1 MFSVTPLAVSVA
13 LCMSA
18 MMGFNAVAGPLI
30 RALGLADWHAGAVVS
45 VAGLL
50 WMLSARAWG
59 GASDRLGRKP
69 VLLAGVGGFA
79 GGYMLL
85 ALFVLM
91 ALPSPP
97 PVLLS
102 LCLLVVARGLLGLF
116 YAAVPPVSG
125 ALVADNIPPQA
136 RASYMARLGA
146 AAGIGMVAGPFIAS
160 LLAGRGLAM
169 PLYAFAALPLVA
181 LFLLWRF
188 LPAGPPVQAGGP
200 RRAVRLADPRLRLPV
215 VAAYVSMF
223 TINAAQICVG
233 FLMIDRLDLSPEDG
247 ARMAGYALGGIGI
260 CLIAVQMGV
269 AAAKQVAP
277 LTWIRGGVAIAVA
290 AALGV
295 ALAGTAPLLIGAFCL
310 LAVGLGTVVPSF
322 QALAANSVG
331 PDEQGSAAGTVA
343 AAQGLA
349 MVTGP
354 LIATGLYGLAPAAP
368 FLLAAVGL
376 ALLLAFSLNS
386 SKSPSGAEEVS
397 P

>member
-1 MFSVTPLAVSVA
+1 MFSITPLVVSVA

-30 RALGLADWHAGAVVS
+30 RALGLADWHAGVVVS

-69 VLLAGVGGFA
+69 VLLVGVGGFA
-79 GGYMLL
+79 GGYLVL
-85 ALFVLM
+85 ALFVLL
-91 ALPSPP
+91 ALPTPP
-97 PVLLS
+97 PVTLS
-102 LCLLVVARGLLGLF
+102 LCLLILSRGVLGLF

-125 ALVADNIPPQA
+125 ALVADNVAPQE

-160 LLAGRGLAM
+160 LLAGRGLAV
-169 PLYAFAALPLVA
+169 PLYAFAALPLAA
-181 LFLLWRF
+181 LLLLWRF
-188 LPAGPPVQAGGP
+188 LPGRPPVRSGGP

-215 VAAYVSMF
+215 VAAYISMF

-269 AAAKQVAP
+269 AAAKRVAP
-277 LTWIRGGVAIAVA
+277 LTWIRGGVAIATV

-295 ALAGTAPLLIGAFCL
+295 AMAGTAPLLIGGFCL
-310 LAVGLGTVVPSF
+310 MAVGLGTVVPSF

-331 PDEQGSAAGTVA
+331 PEEQGSTAGTVA

-349 MVTGP
+349 MVSGP

-368 FLLAAVGL
+368 FLLAAAGL
-376 ALLLAFSLNS
+376 ALLLVLSLNAGQ
-386 SKSPSGAEEVS
+386 KADSPANTV